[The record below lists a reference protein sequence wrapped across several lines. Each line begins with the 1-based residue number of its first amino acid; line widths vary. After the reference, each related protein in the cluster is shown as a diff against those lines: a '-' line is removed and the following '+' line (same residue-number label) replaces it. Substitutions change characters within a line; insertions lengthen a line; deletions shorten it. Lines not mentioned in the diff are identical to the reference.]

1 MANYIKAPDGGAMLN
16 ADDFVVGKDE
26 IGRSTVGLNR
36 DGLGKEIV
44 YVTKVKEDSSKL
56 ELYFCDY
63 QANHTTKISSV
74 EAKQMWLDFRAG
86 KIDVYWVNGE
96 KVSAGNPGGDD
107 IAFVYRITSIALLPS
122 STGASFDEDYN
133 VYFWGATKGEN
144 FELIVNW
151 DGGQ

>member
-1 MANYIKAPDGGAMLN
+1 MLN

-44 YVTKVKEDSSKL
+44 YITTSGTPSNAP
-56 ELYFCDY
+56 YFCDY
-63 QANHTTKISSV
+63 QANYTTKISSV
-74 EAKQMWLDFRAG
+74 EAKQMWFDFRAG
-86 KIDVYWVNGE
+86 KIDVYCVSGE

-107 IAFVYRITSIALLPS
+107 TADIYLITSISLQPN
-122 STGASFDEDYN
+122 STGASFDNDYN
-133 VYFWGATKGEN
+133 VYFIGATTKTT
-144 FELIVNW
+144 FQVIVTW